1 MAAAPQYFVMDK
13 NATLKP
19 MPDRSRFTGGPAILL
34 TAATSSVLLG
44 FLLAHGQYG
53 VLGSIVLVLAGMGM
67 LAASMQF
74 FHRRAACRTDAEREQ
89 SGHTET
95 WYRQIIEFSPDGML
109 IVDAGGTIIIAN
121 PKAHELFGYPAGS
134 LVGLGVDELV
144 PTDIR
149 PRHAA
154 MRARF
159 NACADG
165 HLHLGKAAGSFRAA
179 RHDGSEFPV
188 ELGLTHL
195 PDQGGG
201 PACTCVTV
209 RDVTQHKAYEQTI
222 ADQLTFQRTLL
233 NTLPHPMFFKDG
245 KGRYLG
251 FNQAFLDSF
260 GIERE
265 TLLGKSVLQ
274 FMQLPAEDR
283 LAYHEANER
292 VLREGGT
299 FTAEMRLPYADG
311 RVHDVLYSLSG
322 HRGSDGRTAGL
333 VGALID
339 ISAQKQAEQV
349 QVEAKLLAE
358 EATRLKSD
366 FLANMSHEIRTPM
379 NVIMG
384 MAHLALDSPLSPRQ
398 RNYLEKIHAAS
409 ATLLGIIN
417 DILDFSKIEAGKLQ
431 FEETDFFLEDVLANL
446 AALGTARAQNRGL
459 ELLFDIG
466 VDVPTSLRGD
476 PLRLGQVLNNLL
488 GNALKFT
495 TQGEITITIRRER
508 SLDDSVWL
516 CFAVHDTGIGIDEEQ
531 RQHLFQAF
539 TQADSS
545 TSRKYGGTGLGLAI
559 CKRLVELMGGEL
571 GVDSE
576 LGIGSTF
583 HFRAPFRLQNRQRRL
598 EIGSEDI
605 LGMRVLVVDDNP
617 NARDILQGMLHAL
630 KFDADTAADA
640 AGAIAMLESAC
651 AAGRPYRLV
660 LMDWMMPGTSGV
672 EAIRQIRAHPGI
684 GETPCFVMVTAFSR
698 EELHAR
704 LGDLPVAGLLEK
716 PVTPSTLLDCILAAF
731 GAADTHQPRKKAMQ
745 ADFLEA
751 QRALRGARLLLVEDN
766 TMNQEMSVDILGRS
780 GIHVDVAN
788 NGAEALALIARSR
801 YDGVLMDCQMP
812 VMDGFEATHRIR
824 AMEDCARLPIIA
836 MTANAMSGDR
846 ERCLAAGMND
856 HISKPIDVQQLFIR
870 LHQWIGPRARQQALP
885 DGTPDPRSDT
895 IALPAVPGLQLD
907 TALQRLGGDAELL
920 HTLLRRFC
928 DTQCDAPARISQA
941 LAAGDRD
948 TAARIAH
955 TLKGLAGNIGAEALA
970 ARAADIDSRLRNG
983 QDAEAALHGLAGALA
998 TLGSGIR
1005 AALARH
1011 APAGTVAD
1019 TTAAATPAWL
1029 DALRAGLQ
1037 QLENLLLADDGES
1050 GRHLDSLAAALDSL
1064 EQPER
1069 IERLRE
1075 LVALYRFDE
1084 ALDCLDALR
1093 QACPALADPPPTPE
1107 SIQP

>member
-1 MAAAPQYFVMDK
+1 MDQ

-19 MPDRSRFTGGPAILL
+19 IRDRSRFTGGLAVLL
-34 TAATSSVLLG
+34 TAAVSSVLLG

-53 VLGSIVLVLAGMGM
+53 VPASAALVLAGI
-67 LAASMQF
+67 AAVAALMQV
-74 FHRRAACRTDAEREQ
+74 FHRHAVRSIDAERERL
-89 SGHTET
+89 GPAET

-144 PTDIR
+144 PADVR

-154 MRARF
+154 MRAHF
-159 NACADG
+159 NNCADG
-165 HLHLGKAAGSFRAA
+165 HLHLGKAPGSFRAA
-179 RHDGSEFPV
+179 RRDGSEFPV

-209 RDVTQHKAYEQTI
+209 RDVTQHKTYEQTI
-222 ADQLTFQRTLL
+222 ADQLTFQRALL

-245 KGRYLG
+245 EGRYLG
-251 FNQAFLDSF
+251 FNQAFLDAF

-274 FMQLPAEDR
+274 FMQVPAEDR
-283 LAYHEANER
+283 LIYHEANER

-311 RVHDVLYSLSG
+311 KVHDVLYSLSG
-322 HRGSDGRTAGL
+322 HRGSDGKTAGL

-339 ISAQKQAEQV
+339 ISAQKQAEQA
-349 QVEAKLLAE
+349 QMEAKLMAE
-358 EATRLKSD
+358 EATRLKSG

-431 FEETDFFLEDVLANL
+431 FEEIDFFLDDVLANL
-446 AALGTARAQNRGL
+446 ADLGTARAQERGL

-508 SLDDSVWL
+508 TLDDSVWL
-516 CFAVHDTGIGIDEEQ
+516 CFAVRDTGIGIDEEQ
-531 RQHLFQAF
+531 RQRLFQAF

-545 TSRKYGGTGLGLAI
+545 TSRKYGGTGLGLVI

-576 LGIGSTF
+576 PGVGSTF

-598 EIGSEDI
+598 EIGSRDI

-617 NARDILQGMLHAL
+617 NARNILRGMLHAL
-630 KFDADTAADA
+630 KFHADTAADA
-640 AGAIAMLESAC
+640 ASAMAMLEDAC

-660 LMDWMMPGTSGV
+660 LMDWMMPDTSGI

-684 GETPCFVMVTAFSR
+684 DETPCFVMVTAFSR
-698 EELHAR
+698 DELHER

-716 PVTPSTLLDCILAAF
+716 PVTPSTLLDGILAAF
-731 GAADTHQPRKKAMQ
+731 GAADTRRPRKKVMQ
-745 ADFLEA
+745 ADFIEA

-766 TMNQEMSVDILGRS
+766 TVNQEMSIDILGRS
-780 GIHVDVAN
+780 GIHVDVAD
-788 NGAEALALIARSR
+788 NGAEALVLIARTR

-812 VMDGFEATHRIR
+812 VMDGFEATRRIR
-824 AMEDCARLPIIA
+824 AMEGCARLPIIA

-856 HISKPIDVQQLFIR
+856 HISKPIDVQRLFIR
-870 LHQWIGPRARQQALP
+870 LHRWIEPRARQPALP
-885 DGTPDPRSDT
+885 GGAPEPCSDAIT
-895 IALPAVPGLQLD
+895 LPAIPSLRLD

-928 DTQCDAPARISQA
+928 DTQSDAPARISQA

-948 TAARIAH
+948 TAVRIAH
-955 TLKGLAGNIGAEALA
+955 TLKGLAGNIGAETLA
-970 ARAADIDSRLRNG
+970 ARAADIDNRLRNG
-983 QDAEAALHGLAGALA
+983 QDAEAALLGLAGALA
-998 TLGSGIR
+998 TLGSDIR
-1005 AALARH
+1005 EALARR
-1011 APAGTVAD
+1011 APAD
-1019 TTAAATPAWL
+1019 TAADATAATMPAWL
-1029 DALRAGLQ
+1029 EALRTGLQ
-1037 QLENLLLADDGES
+1037 QLERLLRTDDGES
-1050 GRHLDSLAAALDSL
+1050 GRHLASLAAALDRL
-1064 EQPER
+1064 EQPDLV
-1069 IERLRE
+1069 ERLRE

-1084 ALDCLDALR
+1084 ALDCLGALC
-1093 QACPALADPPPTPE
+1093 QVCPALADPPPTPE
-1107 SIQP
+1107 KTQP